1 MATDCSTAPPA
12 ASQAAAA
19 PRVAARLRVGV
30 RHAAT
35 SLCLRIACLNT
46 AVAAPPL
53 PAQDLEHSMAQMLAA
68 ADRLL
73 REAGSHKHRVTS
85 CELFVREPAQA
96 ADARRMLCG
105 WMAGGLATQ
114 QVAAP
119 AVHAHSLA
127 RPQPGAAA
135 AGTAGQAT
143 AAAPLVEMAL
153 VVAHR
158 ADSSAV

>member
-12 ASQAAAA
+12 ASLAAAAA
-19 PRVAARLRVGV
+19 PRVSARLRVGV

-46 AVAAPPL
+46 AVAATPS
-53 PAQDLEHSMAQMLAA
+53 PAMDLEHSMTQVLAA

-73 REAGSHKHRVTS
+73 REAGSHRHRITS

-96 ADARRMLCG
+96 GDARRMLCG
-105 WMAGGLATQ
+105 WMMAGSPAPR
-114 QVAAP
+114 QVAPP

-127 RPQPGAAA
+127 RPQPHGVSTPGQAAA
-135 AGTAGQAT
+135 P
-143 AAAPLVEMAL
+143 PLVEMAL
-153 VVAHR
+153 VVTHR
-158 ADSSAV
+158 AV

>member
-12 ASQAAAA
+12 AGPAAAGA

-35 SLCLRIACLNT
+35 SLGLRIACLNT
-46 AVAAPPL
+46 TAAAPADTP
-53 PAQDLEHSMAQMLAA
+53 DLEHGMAQVLAA

-73 REAGSHKHRVTS
+73 REAGSHRHRILS
-85 CELFVREPAQA
+85 CELFVREPAHT
-96 ADARRMLCG
+96 ADARHMLCS
-105 WMAGGLATQ
+105 WMAGGLARP
-114 QVAAP
+114 QVAPP

-127 RPQPGAAA
+127 RPPHGAAGPA
-135 AGTAGQAT
+135 LP
-143 AAAPLVEMAL
+143 PLVEMAL

-158 ADSSAV
+158 TDSGAV

>member
-12 ASQAAAA
+12 TGPGAAAA
-19 PRVAARLRVGV
+19 PRVMARLRVGV

-46 AVAAPPL
+46 AAATT
-53 PAQDLEHSMAQMLAA
+53 PATQDLELGMAQVLAA

-73 REAGSHKHRVTS
+73 REAGSHRHRILS
-85 CELFVREPAQA
+85 CELFVREPAHVG
-96 ADARRMLCG
+96 DARRMLCG
-105 WMAGGLATQ
+105 WMAGGLARQ
-114 QVAAP
+114 QVAPP

-127 RPQPGAAA
+127 RPPPPASD
-135 AGTAGQAT
+135 TAGQA
-143 AAAPLVEMAL
+143 AAVPLVEMAL

>member
-12 ASQAAAA
+12 AGPAAAA

-46 AVAAPPL
+46 AATT
-53 PAQDLEHSMAQMLAA
+53 PATQDLEYGMAQVMAA

-73 REAGSHKHRVTS
+73 REAGSHRHRILS
-85 CELFVREPAQA
+85 CELFVREPNHT

-105 WMAGGLATQ
+105 WMAGGLARQ
-114 QVAAP
+114 QVAPP
-119 AVHAHSLA
+119 AVHAHPLV
-127 RPQPGAAA
+127 RPLP
-135 AGTAGQAT
+135 GTAGQV
-143 AAAPLVEMAL
+143 AAPLVEIAL

-158 ADSSAV
+158 AGAGSAL

>member
-1 MATDCSTAPPA
+1 MPTDCSTTAPA
-12 ASQAAAA
+12 ARPAGAA

-46 AVAAPPL
+46 ATPG
-53 PAQDLEHSMAQMLAA
+53 PAQDLEHSMAQVLAA

-73 REAGSHKHRVTS
+73 REAGSHKHRITS

-105 WMAGGLATQ
+105 WMAGGLARQ
-114 QVAAP
+114 QVALP

-127 RPQPGAAA
+127 RPQPGAA
-135 AGTAGQAT
+135 GTAAQAT
-143 AAAPLVEMAL
+143 PLVEMAL
-153 VVAHR
+153 VVAH
-158 ADSSAV
+158 AAGAGTAL

>member
-12 ASQAAAA
+12 AGPAAAA

-35 SLCLRIACLNT
+35 SLCLRIACLNS
-46 AVAAPPL
+46 AVAATPSPST
-53 PAQDLEHSMAQMLAA
+53 DLEHGMAQVLAA

-73 REAGSHKHRVTS
+73 REAGSHRHRILS
-85 CELFVREPAQA
+85 CELFVREPAHV

-105 WMAGGLATQ
+105 WMAGGLARQ
-114 QVAAP
+114 QVAPP

-127 RPQPGAAA
+127 RPPPPARD
-135 AGTAGQAT
+135 TAGQA
-143 AAAPLVEMAL
+143 AAVPLVEMAL

>member
-12 ASQAAAA
+12 AGPGAAAA

-30 RHAAT
+30 RHAAN

-46 AVAAPPL
+46 AATT
-53 PAQDLEHSMAQMLAA
+53 PATQDLEYGMAQVLAA

-73 REAGSHKHRVTS
+73 REAGSHRHRILS
-85 CELFVREPAQA
+85 CELFVREPAHV

-105 WMAGGLATQ
+105 WMAGGLARQ
-114 QVAAP
+114 QVAPP

-127 RPQPGAAA
+127 RPPLPAS
-135 AGTAGQAT
+135 GTAGQA
-143 AAAPLVEMAL
+143 AAVPLVEMAL

>member
-12 ASQAAAA
+12 AGPGAAAA

-30 RHAAT
+30 RHAAN
-35 SLCLRIACLNT
+35 SLCLRIACLNMT
-46 AVAAPPL
+46 AMT
-53 PAQDLEHSMAQMLAA
+53 PATQDLEYGMAQVMAA

-73 REAGSHKHRVTS
+73 REAGSHKHRILS
-85 CELFVREPAQA
+85 CELFVREPAHV

-105 WMAGGLATQ
+105 WMAGGLARQ
-114 QVAAP
+114 QVAPP

-127 RPQPGAAA
+127 RPPPPARD
-135 AGTAGQAT
+135 TAGQA
-143 AAAPLVEMAL
+143 AAVPLVEMAL

-158 ADSSAV
+158 ADCSAV

>member
-12 ASQAAAA
+12 AGTARA
-19 PRVAARLRVGV
+19 PTRVAARLRVGV

-46 AVAAPPL
+46 AAAASPSPST
-53 PAQDLEHSMAQMLAA
+53 DMEHGMAQVLAA

-73 REAGSHKHRVTS
+73 REAGSHRHRILS
-85 CELFVREPAQA
+85 CELFVREPAQT

-105 WMAGGLATQ
+105 WMAGGLVRQ
-114 QVAAP
+114 QVAPP
-119 AVHAHSLA
+119 AVHAHSLVR
-127 RPQPGAAA
+127 RPPPGAASA
-135 AGTAGQAT
+135 ADH
-143 AAAPLVEMAL
+143 AAATPLVEMAL

-158 ADSSAV
+158 ADSGAV